1 MAYLEPMLFF
11 GSGDGGDAATDAACY
26 PLSALRGMHPA
37 SATTTTMYFKPAKM
51 SDNHPDPSADLN
63 DAVVV
68 THTGVLPRVFMQALA
83 KAVNNPDKSARNG
96 LIVVADADNAT
107 GVGANLGVTAWDA
120 AITIAA

>member
-1 MAYLEPMLFF
+1 MVDKFLFF

-51 SDNHPDPSADLN
+51 ADNHPDPSADLN

-68 THTGVLPRVFMQALA
+68 THTGVLPKVFMHALA
-83 KAVNNPDKSARNG
+83 TRINANPHGDFF
-96 LIVVADADNAT
+96 ITVADADNAT
-107 GVGANLGVTAWDA
+107 GVGGNDGVTAWDA

>member
-1 MAYLEPMLFF
+1 MDKFLFF

-51 SDNHPDPSADLN
+51 ADNHPDPTADLN
-63 DAVVV
+63 DAVIV
-68 THTGVLPRVFMQALA
+68 THTGVLPKVFMKALTERINA
-83 KAVNNPDKSARNG
+83 HPHSDYF
-96 LIVVADADNAT
+96 IVVADADNGV
-107 GVGANLGVTAWDA
+107 GVGANAGVTAWDA

>member
-1 MAYLEPMLFF
+1 MVDKFLFF

-37 SATTTTMYFKPAKM
+37 STTTTTMYFKPAKM
-51 SDNHPDPSADLN
+51 ADNHPDPSADLN

-68 THTGVLPRVFMQALA
+68 THTGVLPKVFMNALA
-83 KAVNNPDKSARNG
+83 TRINANPHGDFF
-96 LIVVADADNAT
+96 ITVADADNAT
-107 GVGANLGVTAWDA
+107 GVGANDGVTAWDA